1 MSIKNYKLINHELDD
16 FGYEYYDVVTYD
28 RDIFHK
34 DVKKYDRH
42 NTNGYKLGFV
52 VTTQY
57 QNGWVWYWF
66 DLDDNCTHSNRLRY
80 EHATPQAAAR
90 ALVRKHNRILKKR
103 HEEALRELFE
113 SVGLKE
119 GNP

>member
-52 VTTQY
+52 MTTQFM
-57 QNGWVWYWF
+57 QGWVWCW
-66 DLDDNCTHSNRLRY
+66 LNHDDATMHASRLRY
-80 EHATPQAAAR
+80 DHATPHAAAK

-103 HEEALRELFE
+103 HEEAIRELSE
-113 SVGLKE
+113 SLKDSW
-119 GNP
+119 P